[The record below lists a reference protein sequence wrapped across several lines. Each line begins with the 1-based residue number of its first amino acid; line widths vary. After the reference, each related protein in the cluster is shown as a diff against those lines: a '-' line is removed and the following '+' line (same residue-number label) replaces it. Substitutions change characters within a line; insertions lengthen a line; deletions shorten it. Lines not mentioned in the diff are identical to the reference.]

1 VKNERRKGPTCKKSI
16 TGLVGCG
23 AAPRCISGIE
33 IAKNEKALS
42 GSHEAKKVVTIVR
55 NVLR

>member
-1 VKNERRKGPTCKKSI
+1 MNRKMAPTCKKSI

-23 AAPRCISGIE
+23 AAQRCVPGIE
-33 IAKNEKALS
+33 IPINEKAIS
-42 GSHEAKKVVTIVR
+42 GSWKAKNVVPIVK

>member
-1 VKNERRKGPTCKKSI
+1 VKSERRKDPLSKKSI

-23 AAPRCISGIE
+23 AAPRCVSGIE
-33 IAKNEKALS
+33 TATHEKAFL
-42 GSHEAKKVVTIVR
+42 GNHEAKNFVPIVR

>member
-1 VKNERRKGPTCKKSI
+1 VIGEKAPTCKKSI

-23 AAPRCISGIE
+23 TAPRCVSGIE
-33 IAKNEKALS
+33 IATNEKAIS
-42 GSHEAKKVVTIVR
+42 GSHEAKNVVPIVR

>member
-1 VKNERRKGPTCKKSI
+1 MNRKMALTCKKSI

-23 AAPRCISGIE
+23 AAQKCVSGIE
-33 IAKNEKALS
+33 IPTNEKAIS
-42 GSHEAKKVVTIVR
+42 GSQKVTNVVPIVR